1 MERFQASLAR
11 NGKLLLDSLSGSFT
25 SADRS
30 AGIFAAPAG
39 SALVAKSTYDLV
51 LADGDSIPILIS
63 RVTPNAHR
71 PMMIEFTSSP
81 STP

>member
-1 MERFQASLAR
+1 MERFQASLMR
-11 NGKLLLDSLSGSFT
+11 NGKVLLDGLSGSFT

-39 SALVAKSTYDLV
+39 SALVAKSAYDLL
-51 LADGDSIPILIS
+51 LADGQSIPVVIS

-71 PMMIEFTSSP
+71 PMMIEFTSAP
-81 STP
+81 

>member
-1 MERFQASLAR
+1 MERFQASLVR
-11 NGKLLLDSLSGSFT
+11 NGKLLLDGLSGSFT

-30 AGIFAAPAG
+30 AGIFAVPAG

-51 LADGDSIPILIS
+51 LAGGQSIPILIS

-71 PMMIEFTSSP
+71 PMMIEFTSNP
-81 STP
+81 